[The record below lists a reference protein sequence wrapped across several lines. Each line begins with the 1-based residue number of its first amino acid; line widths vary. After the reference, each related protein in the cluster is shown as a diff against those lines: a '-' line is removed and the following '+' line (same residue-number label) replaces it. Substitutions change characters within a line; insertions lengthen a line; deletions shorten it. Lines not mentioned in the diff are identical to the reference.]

1 MQIDQDRINQL
12 SDAIEKHRHHYYN
25 GDLKISAQED
35 YAPISDEEFD
45 ALCEELEALDPEAP
59 ALTAIGAEVSSEWPK
74 VKHTIF
80 AGSLTK
86 VKTPQE
92 LAKWVTA
99 NFDKTNSIFWS
110 EKMDGLTILLT
121 YKNGELISAASRG
134 SGTVGD
140 ELLPNVKKMRGVKT
154 KLNEPFTGV
163 IRGEIVMRKTA
174 YKKHFSDYTN
184 ERNAASG
191 ISRRYDG
198 TGSEH
203 LDVFCYQ
210 VVSGKTFDSEVFQ
223 FQYLEQLG
231 FQTPGHGASATEK
244 RVEWITEVWSKYQ
257 SGKRLSL
264 DYDIDGLVIRVNDL
278 GSQAKLG
285 IKHNRPVGATA
296 FKFTSSGA
304 NSIVKDIV
312 WQTGSS
318 GRITPVLEIEPVKI
332 AGAMIARVSLYNYGY
347 IEDFKLDIG
356 ATVRIIRSGDV
367 IPVCEAV
374 VKTTNTVAKRPSAC
388 PACGGRVEMAGEFLM
403 CQNASSCHAQIEGK
417 LLGWIA
423 KIDVKEWG
431 DKLINRLVESKLCL
445 TIPDLYRLTV
455 EELSEVDRMGEK
467 SAKKCLE
474 NLDAQLKDM
483 TLDKFLGSLS
493 IPLVGR
499 TTIRLLMSAGYDTLN
514 KIIKMT
520 ENDLAAIKG
529 MGSEKIKAL
538 LDGLKANEK
547 MINELIGL
555 GVEPMAKKKD
565 TVTKTGTSKVVGQH
579 ICITGKTSI
588 KREALAKLI
597 ENSGGFFDKAVNAGT
612 HYLCM
617 VKSDSETI
625 KAQKARAM
633 GVAIIDETELMSLIE
648 GA

>member
-1 MQIDQDRINQL
+1 
-12 SDAIEKHRHHYYN
+12 N

-257 SGKRLSL
+257 
-264 DYDIDGLVIRVNDL
+264 
-278 GSQAKLG
+278 
-285 IKHNRPVGATA
+285 
-296 FKFTSSGA
+296 
-304 NSIVKDIV
+304 
-312 WQTGSS
+312 
-318 GRITPVLEIEPVKI
+318 
-332 AGAMIARVSLYNYGY
+332 
-347 IEDFKLDIG
+347 
-356 ATVRIIRSGDV
+356 
-367 IPVCEAV
+367 
-374 VKTTNTVAKRPSAC
+374 
-388 PACGGRVEMAGEFLM
+388 
-403 CQNASSCHAQIEGK
+403 
-417 LLGWIA
+417 
-423 KIDVKEWG
+423 
-431 DKLINRLVESKLCL
+431 
-445 TIPDLYRLTV
+445 
-455 EELSEVDRMGEK
+455 
-467 SAKKCLE
+467 
-474 NLDAQLKDM
+474 
-483 TLDKFLGSLS
+483 
-493 IPLVGR
+493 
-499 TTIRLLMSAGYDTLN
+499 
-514 KIIKMT
+514 
-520 ENDLAAIKG
+520 
-529 MGSEKIKAL
+529 
-538 LDGLKANEK
+538 
-547 MINELIGL
+547 
-555 GVEPMAKKKD
+555 
-565 TVTKTGTSKVVGQH
+565 
-579 ICITGKTSI
+579 
-588 KREALAKLI
+588 
-597 ENSGGFFDKAVNAGT
+597 
-612 HYLCM
+612 
-617 VKSDSETI
+617 
-625 KAQKARAM
+625 
-633 GVAIIDETELMSLIE
+633 
-648 GA
+648 